1 MGGMGTTMPNT
12 MPNTTL
18 GGMLGAS
25 QQVKYKKFCSE
36 DLLLKAHHRLLTNFS
51 YV

>member
-36 DLLLKAHHRLLTNFS
+36 DFF
-51 YV
+51 